1 MNEFESE
8 NNQGKK
14 ISFCRNKNQRKALLT
29 FDIDMPRLSFAKSL
43 ESKSIKIYLQKKKKW
58 NNILLLFHQKM
69 QKSLNY
75 IFVRSYIS
83 EFRFIKNSMLY
94 SATTFKKHCQ
104 LKIVFLL

>member
-43 ESKSIKIYLQKKKKW
+43 ESKSIKIYLQKKKKMEQYFITFSPK
-58 NNILLLFHQKM
+58 NAKISQL
-69 QKSLNY
+69 Y
-75 IFVRSYIS
+75 IRAFVHLGIS
-83 EFRFIKNSMLY
+83 IY
-94 SATTFKKHCQ
+94 
-104 LKIVFLL
+104 